1 MLTIFIK
8 SYDVYFDTFEIV
20 IHPHDMLGRL
30 CSDDHKVKSLI
41 AATMMP
47 YVAPEQCAECEDLPY
62 DLVGKTFTMSLPTT
76 L

>member
-1 MLTIFIK
+1 MLTVFIQ
-8 SYDVYFDTFEIV
+8 SYDAHFDTFA
-20 IHPHDMLGRL
+20 
-30 CSDDHKVKSLI
+30 CNFTTDDTTFDSLI
-41 AATMMP
+41 PATMMP